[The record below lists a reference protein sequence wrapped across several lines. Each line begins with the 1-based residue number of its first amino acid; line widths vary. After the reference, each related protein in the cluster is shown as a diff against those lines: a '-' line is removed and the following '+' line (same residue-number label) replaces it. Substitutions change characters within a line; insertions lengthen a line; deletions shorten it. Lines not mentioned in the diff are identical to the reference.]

1 MTPSVILTHTH
12 TLLFVSLLFGEIGFR
27 SALFI
32 VTSRMSYFSNVSFVL
47 CGLCSHSRREAAQ
60 APEGPPGSLLGG
72 TWTRTVPLVTLP
84 NVSID
89 GRETCWIAV
98 PNKAGA
104 KTKSGL
110 AGWGWGELLLA
121 GELLA
126 L

>member
-110 AGWGWGELLLA
+110 ADWGWGELLLA

>member
-1 MTPSVILTHTH
+1 MSASSCVVCVLTVVERRRR
-12 TLLFVSLLFGEIGFR
+12 LLR
-27 SALFI
+27 
-32 VTSRMSYFSNVSFVL
+32 
-47 CGLCSHSRREAAQ
+47 GLW
-60 APEGPPGSLLGG
+60 GPLLGG

-121 GELLA
+121 GERLA